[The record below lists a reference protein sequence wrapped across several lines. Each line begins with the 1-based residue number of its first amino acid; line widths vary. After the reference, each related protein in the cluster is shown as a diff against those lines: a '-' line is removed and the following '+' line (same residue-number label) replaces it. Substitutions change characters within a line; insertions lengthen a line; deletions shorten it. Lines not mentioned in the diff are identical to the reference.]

1 MSWEL
6 TIGRQ
11 AVTVRLRGWVLWADL
26 EESELREA
34 LLPLTYPCAVLIHTP
49 GKRSLAAPY
58 ATWSALDLLRCTHG
72 QHRARIMGALRDVI
86 RLGATPEAVHLLF
99 REGAL
104 VDALC
109 AVAA

>member
-26 EESELREA
+26 DEEVLRAA
-34 LLPLTYPCAVLIHTP
+34 LLPLAYPCAVLIHTR

-58 ATWSALDLLRCTHG
+58 ATWAALDLLRSSHG
-72 QHRARIMGALRDVI
+72 TGNGRLLGALRDAI
-86 RLGATPEAVHLLF
+86 RLGATPEGVHLLF